1 MVPWAGVE
9 PARSFERGILSP
21 LRLPIS
27 PPRQINL
34 ISCLLYIKMKKMLHF
49 FMFSSGILVTYFELF
64 DLTSCFIANINS
76 AKKLIQSKMGSK

>member
-34 ISCLLYIKMKKMLHF
+34 ISRLLYIKLKKTLHF
-49 FMFSSGILVTYFELF
+49 FMFLSGILVTYLYFS
-64 DLTSCFIANINS
+64 T
-76 AKKLIQSKMGSK
+76 